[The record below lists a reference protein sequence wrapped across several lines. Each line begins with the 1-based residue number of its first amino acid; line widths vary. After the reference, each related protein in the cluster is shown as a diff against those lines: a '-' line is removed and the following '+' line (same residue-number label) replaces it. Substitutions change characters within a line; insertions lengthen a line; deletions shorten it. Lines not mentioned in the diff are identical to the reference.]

1 MNTSTPKNVQQ
12 DWFSAQKDREI
23 PPSKLTNLVEFIA
36 RRAAERD
43 FESWAALQNKEG
55 KD

>member
-1 MNTSTPKNVQQ
+1 MSISNTNNVQQ
-12 DWFSAQKDREI
+12 DWFSAQKDTAL
-23 PPSKLTNLVEFIA
+23 SSNQLTNLVKFIA

-43 FESWAALQNKEG
+43 FEAWAALQNKEG